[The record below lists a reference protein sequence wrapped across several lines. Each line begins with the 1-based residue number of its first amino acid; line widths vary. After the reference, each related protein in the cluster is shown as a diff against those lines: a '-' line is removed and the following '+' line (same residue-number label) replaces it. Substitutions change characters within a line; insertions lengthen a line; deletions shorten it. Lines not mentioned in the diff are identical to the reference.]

1 ALGVGFGGNAT
12 PIGATANVVVI
23 SVSERTPYPISYRR
37 WVSSATPVAF
47 LSCVLGTVFL
57 ILGIETGWFL

>member
-1 ALGVGFGGNAT
+1 
-12 PIGATANVVVI
+12 VVVI